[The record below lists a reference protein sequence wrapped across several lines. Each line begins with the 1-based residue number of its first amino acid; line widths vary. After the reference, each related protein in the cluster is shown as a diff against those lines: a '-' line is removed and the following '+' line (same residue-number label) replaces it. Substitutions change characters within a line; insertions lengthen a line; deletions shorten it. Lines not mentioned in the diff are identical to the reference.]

1 MVMHLLFFFIISVI
15 RLNERFLKSEKHGN
29 DFILTLD
36 VGEGDLFT
44 FDGLSDFLT
53 DIDVLDKH

>member
-1 MVMHLLFFFIISVI
+1 M
-15 RLNERFLKSEKHGN
+15 KYEKHGN
-29 DFILTLD
+29 YFILTLD